1 MGLLNEDISRIKE
14 IMGLINEGEAQFD
27 SSEKKII
34 DDFVKFVQKE
44 LKIDNDIEIKLQNDK
59 DGIDT
64 TAAYKYED
72 GEDKKIENS
81 EIRVFASG
89 RALVDILRSI
99 AHELVHH
106 KQNEDGDL
114 EGKHSN
120 VGGPIEDEANSVA
133 GEMVK
138 KFGLNNSEIYG
149 DKKEEMGEQEDGGE
163 PAPSGPAMDTWET
176 GLTRGKANSID
187 TTSKWESGLTRGKGN
202 PVW

>member
-1 MGLLNEDISRIKE
+1 MGLLKEDISRIKE

-27 SSEKKII
+27 SSEKKTI

-64 TAAYKYED
+64 TATYKYED

-149 DKKEEMGEQEDGGE
+149 DKKEEMGEQEEGGD
-163 PAPSGPAMDTWET
+163 APSGPAMTTWET
-176 GLTRGKANSID
+176 GLTRGKANPID
-187 TTSKWESGLTRGKGN
+187 MTSKWESGLTRGKGN